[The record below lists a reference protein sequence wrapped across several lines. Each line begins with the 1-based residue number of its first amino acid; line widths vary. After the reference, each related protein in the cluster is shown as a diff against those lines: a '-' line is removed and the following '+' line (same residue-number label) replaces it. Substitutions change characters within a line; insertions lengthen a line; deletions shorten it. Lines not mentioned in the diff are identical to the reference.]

1 MATPADNH
9 LSVWTT
15 EKLCSRIFERH
26 RDHIKVQKQHLVVAN
41 LSRIVTAFLRLSN
54 HKGFHATS
62 LRDLAEGS
70 GMSMGALYSYFDSKE
85 TLLVMVLEEVTATVV
100 EVLDNAPQS
109 VKSDPRMHL
118 LWAIDTHIRLTETM
132 LPWFVFAFMEAKSFP
147 ASARKAAV
155 DSEVQTEDILAAII
169 ERGVSEGAFQT
180 TDPRFF
186 AALVKPLL
194 QDWYVKRAKYR
205 KRGVEIGRYI
215 AEVENLLLTSL
226 GCPTSVLRSENDL
239 VHQNR
244 KASRMAEIKNAERG
258 S

>member
-1 MATPADNH
+1 MATTAENH

-26 RDHIKVQKQHLVVAN
+26 RDRIKVQKQHLVVTN

-54 HKGFHATS
+54 RKGFHATS
-62 LRDLAEGS
+62 LRDLAEES

-100 EVLDNAPQS
+100 EVLDNAPLS
-109 VKSDPRMHL
+109 IKSDPGMHL
-118 LWAIDTHIRLTETM
+118 LWAIETHIRLTETM

-147 ASARKAAV
+147 AGARKAAV

-169 ERGVSEGAFQT
+169 ERGVADGAFQT

-194 QDWYVKRAKYR
+194 QDWYVKRSKYR

-226 GCPTSVLRSENDL
+226 GCPPSGLRDEKYL
-239 VHQNR
+239 AYQNAR
-244 KASRMAEIKNAERG
+244 PSKSAIRNAERDID
-258 S
+258 